1 MITRTPIRVT
11 FFDGAH
17 YSLVN
22 AGLGVGE
29 DTPLQDRLNSIL
41 PDSGNVDVTEFV
53 QRVSWSFST
62 NSPYEQI
69 KISMDMPAK
78 EVLTTLPNSKGRIT
92 TGFWVTIHSNEDK
105 HDKSE
110 FGKLLCWGRVS
121 TLNLSR
127 RADSR
132 TGAVTA
138 RVSLTTDS
146 WVHFLDQNMQIFTE
160 TGKRASVRAQY
171 PNNKN
176 LSRSVKVIR
185 DAALKKWRDVTI
197 TGSEVVHF
205 YEGFIRATL
214 GSGNFFG
221 EDRLHIGLSMGT
233 GSYGD
238 TLKDSSLG
246 KSAANVYHKFAKNT
260 LLPPSLQRALGGK
273 VMEKNKINFSNLI
286 AFIYDGKS
294 FLHDDMF
301 ANTHAATDLSRF
313 GYHDSV
319 PMGLSSKLIIDQN
332 RGFGI
337 WSTLRSMYLLDP
349 NLVEMFPTLL
359 EVAIDE
365 HEMYPGINTDGSGRR
380 SEKDYVFFTSSPLL
394 PGDPSFEEVAAE
406 GIKGYED
413 VPFIFGVY
421 EADTPTREPIG
432 SDLMFEMG
440 AEQPPLSGRLRK
452 RMIPVIMYRLK
463 PVGSPSNYST
473 PFLTN
478 HQNILA
484 KAQNPNMPNLYP
496 PAGAGRAFQTHT
508 AAGRYPHF
516 TVDSRVYQGFRGTIY
531 KISASEI
538 IEFSANLSENKRV
551 VATSVRTNFAGK
563 LQAGLG
569 FSSVR
574 ELIIDAEGF
583 LDYGFRYHEFNFGLD
598 VGTRLV
604 RGNQNI
610 IRALNEYGNYL
621 LKKEAQG
628 LRGVL
633 VAHIR
638 PEIRAGMWVEIS
650 FEEENTRAAIYVEEV
665 THSTDVAPNGSI
677 RSSSQIKFSM
687 MDYFPEL
694 ADFYLGE
701 TEISG

>member
-1 MITRTPIRVT
+1 MSTRTPIRVT

-17 YSLVN
+17 YSLTN
-22 AGLGVGE
+22 AAVLVDDAPRPG
-29 DTPLQDRLNSIL
+29 LNSVL
-41 PDSGNVDVTEFV
+41 GDSGNLDVTEFV

-69 KISMDMPAK
+69 KISMDIPAK
-78 EVLTTLPNSKGRIT
+78 QILTTLPNSRGRIT
-92 TGFWVTIHSNEDK
+92 TGFWVTIHSNEGK
-105 HDKSE
+105 LESSE

-127 RADSR
+127 RADNR

-138 RVSLTTDS
+138 RVSLTAES

-160 TGKRASVRAQY
+160 TGKRASVKAQY
-171 PNNKN
+171 PNRKN
-176 LSRSVKVIR
+176 LSRHAKVIK

-197 TGSEVVHF
+197 TGSEVIHF
-205 YEGFIRATL
+205 YEGFIKATL

-221 EDRLHIGLSMGT
+221 EDRLNLGLSMGT
-233 GSYGD
+233 GSYEH
-238 TLKDSSLG
+238 TLVESSLG
-246 KSAANVYHKFAKNT
+246 KSAANVYHKFAKHT
-260 LLPPSLQRALGGK
+260 VLPPSLQRALGGK
-273 VMEKNKINFSNLI
+273 VMENNTVDFSNLI
-286 AFIYDGKS
+286 AFVFDGKS
-294 FLHDDMF
+294 FLHNDMSIH
-301 ANTHAATDLSRF
+301 THAATDLSRF

-332 RGFGI
+332 RGFGV
-337 WSTLRSMYLLDP
+337 WSTLRSMYTLDP

-365 HEMYPGINTDGSGRR
+365 NSTYPGINTEGSGR
-380 SEKDYVFFTSSPLL
+380 KKQHDYVFYTDTNLL
-394 PGDPSFEEVAAE
+394 PGDEEYELVQNDSSLKTNE
-406 GIKGYED
+406 GI
-413 VPFIFGVY
+413 PFIFGVY
-421 EADTPTREPIG
+421 EADTLARSKSG
-432 SDLMFEMG
+432 SSLALELE
-440 AEQPPLSGRLRK
+440 AAQTPLSGRIRK

-463 PVGSPSNYST
+463 PVGSPSSYNT

-478 HQNILA
+478 HQNQLA
-484 KAQNPNMPNLYP
+484 KEKNPNYPNLYP
-496 PAGAGRAFQTHT
+496 PAGSGRAFQTLT

-516 TVDSRVYQGFRGTIY
+516 TVDSRVFKGFSETTY

-574 ELIIDAEGF
+574 ELIIDTEGF

-621 LKKEAQG
+621 LKREAQG

-633 VAHIR
+633 VVHIR
-638 PEIRAGMWVEIS
+638 PEIRAGMWVDIL
-650 FEEENTRAAIYVEEV
+650 FEEEGTRAFIYVEEV
-665 THSTDVAPNGSI
+665 THSTDAAPNGSI

-694 ADFYLGE
+694 ADFFLGD